1 MERTVM
7 DLTSEDLMR
16 QMGILAQVGGKPT
29 YELPES
35 SKNNIDVMRLC
46 CDAEE
51 SNYWSQV
58 EGARICAAPFYFE
71 RVAILNRKNKDYTS
85 EISVIDRWKAII
97 GDYKSQPMVRAGRA
111 ALVHMGPRSI
121 AIAARLSKAKDLL
134 RAQRAK
140 ENAARKS

>member
-1 MERTVM
+1 M

-16 QMGILAQVGGKPT
+16 QTGILAQAGGKPT
-29 YELPES
+29 PELAES
-35 SKNNIDVMRLC
+35 SKNDIDAMRLC

-51 SNYWSQV
+51 LNYWSQV

-111 ALVHMGPRSI
+111 ALVHKGPRSI
-121 AIAARLSKAKDLL
+121 AIAARLPKAKDLL

-140 ENAARKS
+140 ENAA